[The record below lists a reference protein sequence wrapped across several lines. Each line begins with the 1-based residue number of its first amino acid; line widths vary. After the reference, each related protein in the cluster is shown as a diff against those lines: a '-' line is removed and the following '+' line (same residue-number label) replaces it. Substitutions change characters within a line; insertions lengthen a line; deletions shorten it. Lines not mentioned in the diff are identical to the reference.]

1 MPFVKKKSKTR
12 AGNQSTNLCCA
23 MLRHGT
29 VKDRTHF
36 YPLPSLKIYSVNPSN
51 HLFPVSLQWPTM
63 SCSSTTKEEATKRD
77 AAKEVL
83 NQKAIDPNVSCFT
96 VDWLMLVSIQGYI
109 SNRSSLLVRWQRLP
123 TGHSSSI
130 PISADEQKKKS
141 NEKKIRITWSQD
153 VCTLCA
159 IPPKVYCKSKGCGI
173 YEFITCR
180 FR

>member
-1 MPFVKKKSKTR
+1 MASILDRLLKLAFISSASWICTLVRSTYTVCMVENHFSLLPFVKKKSKTR

-109 SNRSSLLVRWQRLP
+109 SNRSFSSCSLAAATDRPQLI
-123 TGHSSSI
+123 HSN
-130 PISADEQKKKS
+130 Q
-141 NEKKIRITWSQD
+141 
-153 VCTLCA
+153 
-159 IPPKVYCKSKGCGI
+159 G
-173 YEFITCR
+173 
-180 FR
+180 